1 MEEASQKRWHER
13 RGGQR
18 DSPETENRMDCD
30 RQVNDLSE
38 GGLDGAKVDLSG
50 PEGEF
55 ASHRGK
61 RLGDS

>member
-1 MEEASQKRWHER
+1 
-13 RGGQR
+13 
-18 DSPETENRMDCD
+18 MDGD
-30 RQVNDLSE
+30 RQVNDLFE